1 MLFNLSK
8 ISLLRSSLMGV
19 GTLLIIICHAYGN
32 NVKMPGILSKIVNNG
47 QIGVDIFLL
56 LSGIGIACSLSNIN
70 IFDSGK
76 SLKEWYIKRVL
87 RIYKPFTILSV
98 CYYIYKFFFED
109 MSLYESLLH
118 FSNLSWWINGRG
130 AWYVSLI
137 ILLYLLSP
145 LLYIMLYN
153 ARFKWL
159 YLAIISF
166 ALMILCQDDN
176 YTWFWYGSNALKRS
190 PSFLI
195 RMAIAKYVQEGKEIN
210 FGLLTV
216 VSMIVFGLS
225 SFLFPNSFCKWIVVL
240 PFVIVLVYLIENLS
254 NIQFPLNFLGM
265 ISLESYLTN
274 IYIGD
279 ILNHK
284 KWIICGWDLS
294 YGHYLEYSFVII
306 LGLIIA
312 YYANIVSKKILIQ
325 IGNTKY

>member
-1 MLFNLSK
+1 M
-8 ISLLRSSLMGV
+8 
-19 GTLLIIICHAYGN
+19 
-32 NVKMPGILSKIVNNG
+32 
-47 QIGVDIFLL
+47 
-56 LSGIGIACSLSNIN
+56 SG
-70 IFDSGK
+70 
-76 SLKEWYIKRVL
+76 Y
-87 RIYKPFTILSV
+87 
-98 CYYIYKFFFED
+98 
-109 MSLYESLLH
+109 
-118 FSNLSWWINGRG
+118 
-130 AWYVSLI
+130 
-137 ILLYLLSP
+137 
-145 LLYIMLYN
+145 
-153 ARFKWL
+153 
-159 YLAIISF
+159 
-166 ALMILCQDDN
+166 DN

-195 RMAIAKYVQEGKEIN
+195 GMAIAKYVQEGKEIN
-210 FGLLTV
+210 FGLLTF

-254 NIQFPLNFLGM
+254 KIQFPLNSLGM

-294 YGHYLEYSFVII
+294 YGHYLEYSVVIV